1 MKQREGLVVRRG
13 DLFVVDLGPTKEG
26 NPLLRPVLVIQ
37 NDFGNCFCD
46 TIIVVPL
53 TLAYK
58 AKKLFF
64 SVLIKRGTETGLCGD
79 YVALFSQIRTLSK
92 GKFIPENRLGR
103 LDDSTMERV
112 DRAIELSLGLST
124 IQKLHK
130 RHQNGQRKQ
139 ITS

>member
-1 MKQREGLVVRRG
+1 MKHREGLMIRRG
-13 DLFVVDLGPTKEG
+13 DLFVVDLGPTKDS

-53 TLAYK
+53 TLAFK

-64 SVLIKRGTETGLCGD
+64 SVLIKRGAETGLCGD

-103 LDDSTMERV
+103 LDDETMERV
-112 DRAIELSLGLST
+112 DRTIELSLGLST
-124 IQKLHK
+124 IQKLYK
-130 RHQNGQRKQ
+130 RNQTCQEKQ
-139 ITS
+139 KTS

>member
-1 MKQREGLVVRRG
+1 MKHREGLLIKRG
-13 DLFVVDLGPTKEG
+13 DLFNVDLGPTKEG

-53 TLAYK
+53 TLAFK

-64 SVLIKRGTETGLCGD
+64 SVLIKRGGETGLCGD

-92 GKFIPENRLGR
+92 GRFIPENRLGR
-103 LDDSTMERV
+103 LDDKTMERA
-112 DRAIELSLGLST
+112 DRIIELSLGLST

-130 RHQNGQRKQ
+130 RNQAWQEKQR
-139 ITS
+139 TS